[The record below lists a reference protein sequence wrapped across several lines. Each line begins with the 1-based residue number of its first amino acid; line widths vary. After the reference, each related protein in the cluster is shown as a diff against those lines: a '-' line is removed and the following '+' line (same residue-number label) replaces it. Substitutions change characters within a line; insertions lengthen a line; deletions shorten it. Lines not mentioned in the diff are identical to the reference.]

1 MKWSWRIGRIAG
13 IDIFVHATFP
23 LLFAWIAL
31 VQLREGA
38 TREAVLFS
46 FGLIIAVFAIVVL
59 HELGHALT
67 ARRFG
72 VRTRD
77 ITLLPIGGVARLER
91 MPREPKQELLIALAG
106 PAVNFALAVPL
117 YAILYAQG
125 ATTNLSALLADEGA
139 ISSASF
145 VAQLLVINVWLA
157 LFNLIPAFPLDGG
170 RALRALLAMGRRDY
184 TQATVRAA
192 AVGRAFALLFGFFGL
207 FVLGSPFLV
216 LIALFVWL
224 SAASEAAAVQTT
236 AALEG
241 VPLTTLMI
249 TEVRTLLPDDTLA
262 HAAHLTMGGFQQDFP
277 VVHDGAL
284 VGLLTQADLVRGLG
298 THGNEGAVRSAMR
311 ERFETATPELP
322 AEEALRRLARGG
334 TRALPVVRGGELL
347 GVLTSENVMEFLL
360 LRGALGGDGATGRS

>member
-1 MKWSWRIGRIAG
+1 VKWSWRVGRIAG

-23 LLFAWIAL
+23 LLFGWIAL
-31 VQLREGA
+31 VQLRQGA
-38 TREAVLFS
+38 TRDAVLFS

-106 PAVNFALAVPL
+106 PAVNLALAVPL
-117 YAILYAQG
+117 YL
-125 ATTNLSALLADEGA
+125 ALAAGGGRTDLAALVADEGTL
-139 ISSASF
+139 SSASF

-157 LFNLIPAFPLDGG
+157 VFNLIPAFPLDGG
-170 RALRALLAMGRRDY
+170 RALRALFAMGGRDY
-184 TQATVRAA
+184 TRATVRAA
-192 AVGRAFALLFGFFGL
+192 SIGRVFALLFGFFGL

-224 SAASEAAAVQTT
+224 SAAGEASAVQTT

-249 TEVRTLLPDDTLA
+249 TDVRTLSPDDTLA
-262 HAAHLTMGGFQQDFP
+262 RAAQLTMEGFQHDFP
-277 VVHDGAL
+277 VVHEGAL
-284 VGLLTQADLVRGLG
+284 VGLLSQSDLVRGLG
-298 THGNEGAVRSAMR
+298 AHGSDGAVRAAMR
-311 ERFETATPELP
+311 ERFESATADLP
-322 AEEALRRLARGG
+322 AEEALRRLARAGA
-334 TRALPVVRGGELL
+334 RALPVVRGRELL
-347 GVLTSENVMEFLL
+347 GVLTSENVMEYLM
-360 LRGALGGDGATGRS
+360 LRGALGGAREP